1 MADTRKL
8 WFEMG
13 VRDEVASALAK
24 NIKTAEKLHDN
35 LPQEERAA
43 LGVALFILKY
53 FVFVVKRLF
62 LQR

>member
-1 MADTRKL
+1 MADTSKL

-35 LPQEERAA
+35 LPQKERAA

-53 FVFVVKRLF
+53 FVF
-62 LQR
+62 